1 VLEHV
6 DDTVFTIN
14 DDQIRETMHFTA
26 SRLKLDIEPAA
37 ATGLA
42 AALDGQIAAA
52 FNNNNGNSDTEN
64 VPKQVAVV
72 LCGGNVDPTVLASVL
87 R

>member
-1 VLEHV
+1 
-6 DDTVFTIN
+6 
-14 DDQIRETMHFTA
+14 MHFAA
-26 SRLKLDIEPAA
+26 SRLKLVIEPAA

-52 FNNNNGNSDTEN
+52 FNNNDGNSDTEN
-64 VPKQVAVV
+64 VPKKVAVV
-72 LCGGNVDPTVLASVL
+72 LCGGNVDPAILASVL